1 MARQRLTGKKKQ
13 LADDWEEFLRTVRTQ
28 TEVDFTM
35 DSREKARKLKELEAD
50 PVEWMRFMFYKFAR
64 YPFAGFQKK
73 AIRRIVEHSGGN
85 WYEVLSWARELA
97 KSTIVM
103 MTVLYL
109 VLVKKDK
116 RVVILASAT
125 NDAAIKLLNVYRGQ
139 FEANER
145 LKYFYGDLRGAK
157 WSEDYFVLSTR
168 VSFMAMGW
176 GQSPRGVKLDEVRPD
191 LILLD
196 DYDTDPENPYRQLI
210 VWDPHELEIIG
221 GYRYICGKGIGPEKL
236 ATSEL
241 FNYSETF
248 VEKYLPRT
256 IELGRSFIQP
266 NYQGTKTTR
275 KGLFALDNLWDGLGA
290 LIMKY
295 SDCNYFFGKVT
306 MYRKYDISARNI
318 LLNFMHKYFYDS
330 ENIVSPIKPVDIDEG
345 NPAYNEI
352 FDGMEYHDAYKKLSH
367 EIKLRGEHIPP
378 LFNSYMNL
386 SPTMKVFGTAVNDTF
401 GGVEETAILV
411 TISDIFPDKLDRYTS
426 PLRQWS
432 QRLMYRWWQIA
443 DTIKMRRRS
452 RKKQQAS

>member
-1 MARQRLTGKKKQ
+1 MKPIIPPVDKEILVSELTKDK
-13 LADDWEEFLRTVRTQ
+13 LIRYT
-28 TEVDFTM
+28 
-35 DSREKARKLKELEAD
+35 RKGENEL
-50 PVEWMRFMFYKFAR
+50 
-64 YPFAGFQKK
+64 
-73 AIRRIVEHSGGN
+73 
-85 WYEVLSWARELA
+85 YEVTAENSPNVMREIGRLREI
-97 KSTIVM
+97 TF
-103 MTVLYL
+103 
-109 VLVKKDK
+109 
-116 RVVILASAT
+116 R
-125 NDAAIKLLNVYRGQ
+125 DAGGGTG
-139 FEANER
+139 NEI
-145 LKYFYGDLRGAK
+145 D
-157 WSEDYFVLSTR
+157 
-168 VSFMAMGW
+168 
-176 GQSPRGVKLDEVRPD
+176 
-191 LILLD
+191 ID